1 MAGSKKRRVAASSRT
16 RRAAVAR
23 KQKAGARKLQ
33 QEAAAVAKEKR
44 IQPMDFRVDLLS
56 RLVLEP
62 LFGKIREKPDD
73 SYDVIIQLNEEY
85 VGGRDK
91 ARTEAR
97 TLLGLPPEKPD
108 PDRPITHGYL
118 FQRLTGHQVIELLK
132 DDNDLEVR
140 EKRIEKHA
148 RPGRGPRA
156 KLKTKLQAGSRLIY
170 KVSLDHKVRICL
182 TKSLVTIKADAAH
195 RAFDALGRDIVWA
208 VLDTGIDSKHPHL
221 ANNLSVSAPVQ
232 HFAARAGDDPLKDE
246 HGHGTH
252 VAGIIAGGL
261 DDPKAQMVR
270 ELLIDPRQDELETK
284 LTTQPVGT
292 ITGVAP
298 KTTLVSFKVLDEDGS
313 GKVSDLLRAIDRI
326 QQINDFGRRLLIH
339 GANMSL
345 GYEFNARWFGAGQS
359 PLCVEVDRLVRSGVA
374 VVVAAGNTGYG
385 ERLDSASI
393 AQPGFLPISIN
404 DPGNADQAITVGST
418 HRDMPHAYGVSYF
431 SSRGPT
437 ADGRMKPDLVAPGE
451 RIISCLAG
459 GRRDKLQAQAGH
471 KVLYAEDSGT
481 SMAAPHVSGA
491 IAAFLSVHTEF
502 IGKPWRVKEVFLASA
517 TDLKRER
524 YFQGAGLVDLM
535 RTLQAV

>member
-1 MAGSKKRRVAASSRT
+1 VKRKRASRK
-16 RRAAVAR
+16 RIAKPRPKREVVEPAV
-23 KQKAGARKLQ
+23 KG
-33 QEAAAVAKEKR
+33 AAAGKPVTR
-44 IQPMDFRVDLLS
+44 WDFRFDLLS

-62 LFGKIREKPDD
+62 LFAKIRDEPRAT
-73 SYDVIIQLNEEY
+73 YDVIIQLNEEFI
-85 VGGRDK
+85 GGREA
-91 ARTEAR
+91 ARQEVR
-97 TLLGLPPEKPD
+97 LLLGERGEEEAGFAP
-108 PDRPITHGYL
+108 GYI
-118 FQRLTGHQVIELLK
+118 FQRMTGDEVIQLLK
-132 DDNDLEVR
+132 DDNDT
-140 EKRIEKHA
+140 KRRAA
-148 RPGRGPRA
+148 RARKYGKGEEAPAKGRGAASKARLSPRTRA
-156 KLKTKLQAGSRLIY
+156 IY
-170 KVSLDHKVRICL
+170 KVSLDHLVRACL
-182 TKSLVTIKADAAH
+182 TKSLITIKADAAH

-208 VLDTGIDSKHPHL
+208 VLDTGIDRRHPHL
-221 ANNLSVSAPVQ
+221 KDNLGVKSPVE
-232 HFAARAGDDPLKDE
+232 HFAAVKGDDPLKDE

-252 VAGIIAGGL
+252 VAGIIAGSL
-261 DDPKAQMVR
+261 DDRTAQVAR
-270 ELLIDPRQDELETK
+270 ELLIDPRSDVPEIK

-292 ITGVAP
+292 ISGVAP
-298 KTTLVSFKVLDEDGS
+298 KTTLVSFKVLNSEGE

-404 DPGNADQAITVGST
+404 DPGNSDQAITVGST
-418 HRDMPHAYGVSYF
+418 HREMPHAYGVSYF

-451 RIISCLAG
+451 RIVSCIAGAKRRSLESQAG
-459 GRRDKLQAQAGH
+459 GR

-502 IGKPWRVKEVFLASA
+502 IGKPWRVKEVFLAAA

-535 RTLQAV
+535 RSLQAV